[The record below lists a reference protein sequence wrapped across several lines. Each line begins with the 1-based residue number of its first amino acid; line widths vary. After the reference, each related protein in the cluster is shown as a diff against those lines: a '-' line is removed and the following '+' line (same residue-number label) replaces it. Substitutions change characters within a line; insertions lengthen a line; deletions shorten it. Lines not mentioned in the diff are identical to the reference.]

1 LPRVIVEALDAHL
14 AQGTT
19 LVDFFAGGAADPS
32 AARIGRGLRLAVQAI
47 EDRLIQARR
56 RAR

>member
-1 LPRVIVEALDAHL
+1 
-14 AQGTT
+14 
-19 LVDFFAGGAADPS
+19 VDFFAGGAADPS